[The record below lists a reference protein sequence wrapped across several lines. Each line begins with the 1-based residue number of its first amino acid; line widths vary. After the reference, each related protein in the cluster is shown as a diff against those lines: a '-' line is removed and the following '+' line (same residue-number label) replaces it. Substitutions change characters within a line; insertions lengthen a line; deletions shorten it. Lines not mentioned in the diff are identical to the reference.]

1 MPIEYSDDFFKV
13 AKSLSPETEPGT
25 RIRSGKNPLVAEDFL
40 IQTGLEQAQVGEQD
54 TDGIVKEKVQR
65 VKLFKSVKESDVSPG
80 GKARLA
86 RYVTY
91 TYLSDGRVIKEF
103 RVTPDGEPIKV
114 KGQKEL
120 LSKRAAEQEVE
131 RYKKNGAKVDS
142 STSDTEAQD
151 SNKAKR
157 ERDRNEKKL
166 KRKDPKTS
174 SVTVGSPIRD
184 NSGQLAFDPREP
196 RTAEILGD
204 ELDVRSDEVR
214 TTRDRMD
221 NPSRRRPGDDRALRG
236 KREKSPGVSRGVD
249 KTLGLE
255 FGTTLGPK
263 IDDGGGSKRTTRS
276 LVPRRK
282 KKSRKKR
289 YENLSKEEKRQA
301 RKKERELKPGY
312 AKKTRANQTIP
323 TGKYGPKDVLG
334 RNLARLRESAEQNPV
349 VRVAAAQMKVDK
361 QIEIQRQ
368 RLAEL
373 ERSPGTY
380 SRGKGEFDETARD
393 RTNQDA
399 ALKDEDLTRREGRG
413 GSGGRGY
420 VANSTE
426 SQRIAQ
432 GEKRRIQ
439 NRIAKLRANKEAL
452 EIIEEVQA
460 GDFSRAGNVGSL
472 DEILK
477 EIDLDESQD
486 LSFDDDDLQ
495 KPRSRGGGAMS
506 RTGMH
511 PALAPGSLSDPK
523 FAIDLY
529 KDAPDFPNPRGG
541 ENPINRQFALQ
552 RDEASRPAPAPE
564 RILGAGNP
572 RGTGNPIE
580 MIDPQGRQL
589 LAGTGKADQDAIRLT
604 RMLKE
609 LEEGRTTRQ
618 ASRALGGGIAS
629 AANRAAGARSEQN
642 MVKELFRM
650 LSGSVA
656 DTGVDKDEAL
666 KILSRIIRGTRM
678 FG

>member
-1 MPIEYSDDFFKV
+1 MPIEFSDDFFKV

-25 RIRSGKNPLVAEDFL
+25 RIRSGKNPLVSEDFL

-91 TYLSDGRVIKEF
+91 TYMSDGQVLKEF

-120 LSKRAAEQEVE
+120 LSKKAAEQEVE
-131 RYKKNGAKVDS
+131 RYRKNGAKVSS
-142 STSDTEAQD
+142 STSDPAVQD

-157 ERDRNEKKL
+157 ERDRNKKNL

-236 KREKSPGVSRGVD
+236 KREKSPGVSRGID

-282 KKSRKKR
+282 KKSRKERHK
-289 YENLSKEEKRQA
+289 NLSKEEKRQA
-301 RKKERELKPGY
+301 KKKERELKPGY
-312 AKKTRANQTIP
+312 AKKTRSNKTTP
-323 TGKYGPKDVLG
+323 KKDVLG
-334 RNLARLRESAEQNPV
+334 RNLARLRKSAEQNPV

-361 QIEIQRQ
+361 QIEIQQQ

-393 RTNQDA
+393 RKNQDA
-399 ALKDEDLTRREGRG
+399 ALKEEDLRLREGRG
-413 GSGGRGY
+413 GPGGRGY

-439 NRIAKLRANKEAL
+439 NRIAQLRANKEAL
-452 EIIEEVQA
+452 EIISEVQA
-460 GDFSRAGNVGSL
+460 GDFSRAGNVESL
-472 DEILK
+472 DEIMK

-511 PALAPGSLSDPK
+511 PALASGSLSDP
-523 FAIDLY
+523 ALAVELY
-529 KDAPDFPNPRGG
+529 RDADELPNPRGG

-572 RGTGNPIE
+572 RGTVNPIE

-604 RMLKE
+604 RLLKE